1 MTFSNLD
8 IINLTE
14 EGSAVRTA
22 PLSQQEQLIRA
33 AERLFAERGIDGVP
47 LRQISAAAGNRN
59 NSAVQYHF
67 GTRDRLVQAIFEHR
81 LPHLHERR
89 AILAALHHPADL
101 RSVVECHVLPILEQ
115 GEQPDGHYLG
125 FVAKLHQYGRRD
137 VFDRLPEPYLAGN
150 RTFRAR
156 VAAELGHI
164 PEPLRGHRIG
174 QALAFCV
181 QAAADRERARAAG
194 ADVLPFAAHVGDL
207 LDGVAGFLT
216 APASPQSLAALGHAE
231 PGFSAWPLIP

>member
-1 MTFSNLD
+1 M
-8 IINLTE
+8 
-14 EGSAVRTA
+14 RTT

-33 AERLFAERGIDGVP
+33 AERLFAERGIDGVS

-89 AILAALHHPADL
+89 AILAALHRPADL

-137 VFDRLPEPYLAGN
+137 VFERLPDPYLAGN
-150 RTFRAR
+150 REFRAR
-156 VAAELGHI
+156 LAAELAHI

-181 QAAADRERARAAG
+181 HAAADRERARAAG
-194 ADVLPFAAHVGDL
+194 ADVLPFAVHVGDL

-216 APASPQSLAALGHAE
+216 APASPATSAALAPAE
-231 PGFSAWPLIP
+231 PGLPAWPLIP